1 MPITNLENKEV
12 FDVSANLRQY
22 ISENLPGYN
31 KTEILP
37 LSPTIRKA
45 SKFIQLPQTGKKCIL
60 IFMRKKGL
68 KK

>member
-1 MPITNLENKEV
+1 MPYMPITNLENKEV

-45 SKFIQLPQTGKKCIL
+45 SKFIQLPQ
-60 IFMRKKGL
+60 KGSHFL
-68 KK
+68 TMQTNMSF